1 MNLEIIPSPV
11 YRLENGIPAYKSGEW
26 EGIKPNHFGRT
37 RLLLKQIRENNN
49 PLNKFPHKRI
59 IHKSSSEY
67 VFKPSK
73 KQVKSYLENIEKVR
87 SLKSGRRYI
96 DPNHFH
102 NIQKVYKISN
112 INPRRIR
119 PKDNFTSNSI
129 ILPMISLKKE
139 EIPKYN
145 KNISFSSSTEM
156 NIENMMNRKKRINSL
171 EQQRNYYK
179 RINPGDKNYRYAE
192 HSPDFYKEG
201 GLIVGSTN
209 KIRITDN
216 FHKLRN
222 NIYQTMD
229 LNIKSLDADKL
240 WKSKIKLERERSE
253 EDYVTKLEQWEK
265 KYVKE
270 DNNKNNI
277 DKKNEKGK
285 EKGKNSNLNKNNEN
299 NKKKVKIK

>member
-37 RLLLKQIRENNN
+37 RLLLKQIRDNNN

-96 DPNHFH
+96 DPNHFN

-119 PKDNFTSNSI
+119 PKDNFKSNSI

-229 LNIKSLDADKL
+229 LNIKSLDHSKL
-240 WKSKIKLERERSE
+240 WKNKLKQESDINDNNYVHKLE
-253 EDYVTKLEQWEK
+253 LWEK
-265 KYVKE
+265 IYVRE
-270 DNNKNNI
+270 DEIKNNDYKNKGKDAKKSNI
-277 DKKNEKGK
+277 ITKNEKI
-285 EKGKNSNLNKNNEN
+285 
-299 NKKKVKIK
+299 KKKVKIK